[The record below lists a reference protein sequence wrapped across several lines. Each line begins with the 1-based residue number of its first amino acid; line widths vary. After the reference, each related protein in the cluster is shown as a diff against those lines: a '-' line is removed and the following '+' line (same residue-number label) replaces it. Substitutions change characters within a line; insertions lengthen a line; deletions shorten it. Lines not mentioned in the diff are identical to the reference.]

1 MATGFHI
8 EVTDSS
14 NNEFPSLISTNM
26 FISTNTMTNSLNVTI
41 KFYTIKSYLK
51 NNASY
56 FLNMVAKKKNQL

>member
-26 FISTNTMTNSLNVTI
+26 FISTNTMTNLLNVTI
-41 KFYTIKSYLK
+41 KFYTNHILK
-51 NNASY
+51 IMRLI
-56 FLNMVAKKKNQL
+56 F